1 MGEGFHTYNI
11 RFAKLPSISP
21 VTFISQEEERK
32 EREGKNKHV
41 VNLTTKRQHPP
52 SSCLTFTRF
61 NFAEFR
67 PTTRHGP
74 ALSRRYCR
82 SFPGN

>member
-1 MGEGFHTYNI
+1 MGEEFHTYNI
-11 RFAKLPSISP
+11 HFAKLQVLAQLPS
-21 VTFISQEEERK
+21 FLKRRK
-32 EREGKNKHV
+32 GRGGGKNKHV
-41 VNLTTKRQHPP
+41 VNLTTKRQHLP
-52 SSCLTFTRF
+52 SPCLTFTRF